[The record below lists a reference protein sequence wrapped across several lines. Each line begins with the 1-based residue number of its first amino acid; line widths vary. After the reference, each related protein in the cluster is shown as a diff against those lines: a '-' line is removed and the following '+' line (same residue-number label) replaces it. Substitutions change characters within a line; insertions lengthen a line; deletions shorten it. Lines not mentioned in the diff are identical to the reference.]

1 MKVYHYFAHNYWRF
15 FTCFQDGFLIG
26 VTCGV
31 SPRAGLIIGLANCL
45 EMGFLGM
52 ALSSRV
58 SNCTGSPPLHRYLAI
73 LIPPLEMFLA
83 SGIGAAV
90 GGATMDIPILY
101 IALVA
106 FGVVALLFLV
116 CNELLIE
123 AKEVQGNIVIY
134 SYYFLTLYC
143 LNS

>member
-1 MKVYHYFAHNYWRF
+1 
-15 FTCFQDGFLIG
+15 
-26 VTCGV
+26 
-31 SPRAGLIIGLANCL
+31 
-45 EMGFLGM
+45 MGFLGM
-52 ALSSRV
+52 AFSSRV

-73 LIPPLEMFLA
+73 VIPPLLMFLA

-123 AKEVQGNIVIY
+123 AKEAQGNIVI
-134 SYYFLTLYC
+134 SVLQHVLTICEFLGEDERMWVSALVFAGI
-143 LNS
+143 LVVLMLDHILPK